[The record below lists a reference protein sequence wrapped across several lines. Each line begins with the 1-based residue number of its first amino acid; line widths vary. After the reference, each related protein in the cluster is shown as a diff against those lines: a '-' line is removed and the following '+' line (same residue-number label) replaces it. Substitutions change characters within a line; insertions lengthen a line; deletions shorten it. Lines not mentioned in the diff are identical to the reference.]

1 MSRIIIGLCAFV
13 MLVLTPSV
21 KADPIVITSGSLTVT
36 GLAGSPTYSIS
47 GTNFSVTSVGGDSGN
62 TPNCFPC
69 LPGQTVSVGSF
80 LVGSSLGHGPAT
92 INGVSFPELFYSGTF
107 SFGAAVLLP
116 VGVFTDITLTTPFN
130 FAGSI
135 RGCDGSNLVC
145 GNEVFGLTDLVGQGT
160 ATVTFGFGFHQDT
173 GQPLFFFRSVTYTFE
188 NQAEI
193 PEPMTIVLLTT
204 GLIGVGAKVRSR
216 RRNSSQS

>member
-13 MLVLTPSV
+13 MLVITPSV

-36 GLAGSPTYSIS
+36 GIAGSPTYSIS
-47 GTNFSVTSVGGDSGN
+47 GMNFSVTSVGGDSGN
-62 TPNCFPC
+62 TPNCLPC
-69 LPGQTVSVGSF
+69 LPGQLANVSSF

-107 SFGAAVLLP
+107 NLGAAVVLP
-116 VGVFTDITLTTPFN
+116 TGVFTDITLTTPFTFSGN
-130 FAGSI
+130 I

-145 GNEVFGLTDLVGQGT
+145 GNEVFSLTELVGQGT
-160 ATVTFGFGFHQDT
+160 ATVQFTFGFNQGT
-173 GQPLFFFRSVTYTFE
+173 GQPLFFFRTVTYTFE
-188 NQAEI
+188 NAAEI

-204 GLIGVGAKVRSR
+204 GLIGVGARVRSR
-216 RRNSSQS
+216 RRSTSRL

>member
-1 MSRIIIGLCAFV
+1 MSKMIIGFCAFV
-13 MLVLTPSV
+13 MLVVTPSV
-21 KADPIVITSGSLTVT
+21 MADPIVITSGSLTVT
-36 GLAGSPTYSIS
+36 GLSGSPTYSIS

-69 LPGQTVSVGSF
+69 LPGQTVPVTSF

-92 INGVSFPELFYSGTF
+92 INGVFFPELFYSGTF
-107 SFGAAVLLP
+107 NLGALVTLP
-116 VGVFTDITLTTPFN
+116 VGVTTDVTLTAPFN
-130 FAGSI
+130 FTGSI

-145 GNEVFGLTDLVGQGT
+145 GNEVFSLTQLVGQGI
-160 ATVTFGFGFHQDT
+160 ATVQFTFGFHGQT
-173 GQPLFFFRSVTYTFE
+173 GQPLFFFRSVTYTFQ
-188 NQAEI
+188 NAEI

-216 RRNSSQS
+216 RRSTSRL